1 MIDGWHGRI
10 DDPSDP
16 QTFRIHQ
23 MVRPIE
29 QAASPGV
36 ALLGFASD
44 EGIRRN
50 GGRTGAALGPAALRR
65 FLSNLPATDARAVYD
80 AGDIDCTDGDLEG
93 AQLRFARRISQLLDA
108 GHFPLG
114 MGGGHE
120 IGFASYLGLAGSTSP
135 GRIAIVNLD
144 SHLDLR
150 DAPVAN
156 SGTPFLQALRHAA
169 SHAVQLD
176 YFCLGVSASSNTQ
189 RLFRTAR
196 ETGSRYLHDD
206 EMTVPRLEAH
216 IERLLLW
223 LAPADSIYLTICLDV
238 LPAAVAPGVSAPS
251 ARGVALDVLEPV
263 IAAIRNTNRLK
274 LADIAE
280 LSPPLDRDDATARVA
295 ARLIHRLIA

>member
-1 MIDGWHGRI
+1 MDPWQGRV

-16 QTFRIHQ
+16 LTFRLHQ
-23 MVRPIE
+23 VVRPID

-44 EGIRRN
+44 EGVRRN
-50 GGRTGAALGPAALRR
+50 GGRTGAALGPTALRR
-65 FLSNLPATDARAVYD
+65 CLSNLPAPESRAVYD
-80 AGDIDCTDGDLEG
+80 AGDIDCADGDLEG
-93 AQLRFARRISQLLDA
+93 AQLRYAKRITQLLDA

-120 IGFASYLGLAGSTSP
+120 IGFASYLGLAGSAEP
-135 GRIAIVNLD
+135 GRVAIVNLD
-144 SHLDLR
+144 AHLDLR
-150 DAPVAN
+150 DAPIAN
-156 SGTPFLQALRHAA
+156 SGTPFLQALRHAQGNG
-169 SHAVQLD
+169 VQLD
-176 YFCLGVSASSNTQ
+176 YFCLGVSASANTQ
-189 RLFRTAR
+189 RLFRTAH

-206 EMTVPRLEAH
+206 EMTVPHLDAN
-216 IERLLLW
+216 IERLLQW

-238 LPAAVAPGVSAPS
+238 LPAAVAAGVSAPS
-251 ARGVALDVLEPV
+251 ARGVALEVVESV
-263 IAAIRNTNRLK
+263 IAAIRNTDRLK

>member
-1 MIDGWHGRI
+1 MDGWHGRI

-16 QTFRIHQ
+16 QTFRLHQ
-23 MVRPIE
+23 VVRPID
-29 QAASPGV
+29 QAASPGT

-44 EGIRRN
+44 EGVRRN
-50 GGRTGAALGPAALRR
+50 GGRPGAALGPAALRR
-65 FLSNLPATDARAVYD
+65 CLSNLRAIDDRAVYD

-93 AQLRFARRISQLLDA
+93 AQLRFARRVSQLLDA

-120 IGFASYLGLAGSTSP
+120 IGFASYLGLVGSARA

-144 SHLDLR
+144 AHLDLR
-150 DAPVAN
+150 DAPIAN
-156 SGTPFLQALRHAA
+156 SGTPFLQALRHARGNG
-169 SHAVQLD
+169 VQLD
-176 YFCLGVSASSNTQ
+176 YFCLGVSAASNTQ

-196 ETGSRYLHDD
+196 ENGSRYLYDD
-206 EMTVPRLEAH
+206 EMTASGLDQNIEQLLE
-216 IERLLLW
+216 W

-251 ARGVALDVLEPV
+251 ARGVALEVVEPM
-263 IAAIRNTNRLK
+263 IAAIRNTGRLK
-274 LADIAE
+274 LADLAE